1 MTQYVLKLLTILSN
15 ILVSNLQLMD
25 EQLTEQYVTEVVSK
39 LK

>member
-25 EQLTEQYVTEVVSK
+25 EQLTDKYVTEVITK

>member
-25 EQLTEQYVTEVVSK
+25 EQLTEQYVTEVVYK